1 MDIIY
6 SRELSASVVAELAM
20 LGSRHVLARTT
31 YHSPA
36 DVYIVPRW
44 YGSTRRCD
52 EPSASDR
59 WERVQ
64 INADA
69 YPALT
74 AWLADDD
81 RSLARQNQE
90 DDRTEGSR
98 EIEDAA
104 REESAVLFG
113 EHVAH
118 WIERGRTRA
127 EAVDLANRWATPAD
141 AQRALVTAWRENRRS
156 TRGF

>member
-104 REESAVLFG
+104 FF
-113 EHVAH
+113 HVDRLPKTFRSSSTLSFWLIQDFCKRH
-118 WIERGRTRA
+118 GRDWPDGA
-127 EAVDLANRWATPAD
+127 
-141 AQRALVTAWRENRRS
+141 
-156 TRGF
+156 